1 MYEFA
6 AVIDDLNTFHE
17 FVYLHLCILC
27 IYICT
32 YTTGIKPSVQLYT
45 VYIHMYV
52 HMSLDVLYLQ
62 AVNRFPSKR
71 VFCGEHGYKSVFHL
85 FAIALCEKLALPSCH
100 EEGENSTRNG

>member
-45 VYIHMYV
+45 VYICLSM
-52 HMSLDVLYLQ
+52 YLQ

-100 EEGENSTRNG
+100 E